1 MRGNKPTIGD
11 INLELSPLVL
21 PANLLC
27 DEALPAEEAQQEEPV
42 CPYRVV
48 TDCGLCQKGLAVH
61 VLATEIGI
69 RTLEQLLCGD
79 VELICPACIRA
90 RRHGGQR
97 T

>member
-21 PANLLC
+21 PANLLS
-27 DEALPAEEAQQEEPV
+27 DEVLPEEEAQQEEPV

-48 TDCGLCQKGLAVH
+48 SDCGLCQKTIAVH
-61 VLATEIGI
+61 VVATEVGI
-69 RTLEQLLCGD
+69 RTLEHLLCGD
-79 VELICPACIRA
+79 VEIVCPACIRA